1 LIEEPN
7 MKKRALAE
15 EPGQAS
21 IDPSVARTSTVRGR
35 HRQEKPAANL
45 LSCNRRSFINIFAAF
60 AAFGTKAF
68 AAQKVA
74 APTFNP
80 PASAYSSAQNV
91 TISTTTSGASIRYTT
106 DGSTPTP
113 TYGTLYSDPG
123 QYQRHQNVEGHCL
136 HERYEEQQRHYR
148 RLHHYR
154 RRCVQ
159 RHVLGHLLTINPY

>member
-1 LIEEPN
+1 

-113 TYGTLYSDPG
+113 AYGTLYSGPVSISVTTTLKAIAYMSG
-123 QYQRHQNVEGHCL
+123 MRNSNVTTGV
-136 HERYEEQQRHYR
+136 Y
-148 RLHHYR
+148 
-154 RRCVQ
+154 
-159 RHVLGHLLTINPY
+159 TITDGSVYSDTYSDIY